1 LLDMLMPAA
10 LNYSANLKSFFVSAF
25 SA

>member
-1 LLDMLMPAA
+1 LLEMLMPAA
-10 LNYSANLKSFFVSAF
+10 RNYSANLKNFFASAF